1 MRFYRNCSRVKTRY
15 FRRSASPGIS
25 LMRRTFR
32 SEAQKAKGR
41 SLLRG
46 PARCYPNFEG
56 LLRKQTTTS
65 LGGVIQEPQAK
76 PAFLSPPR
84 FRPRCK
90 SFLMPFRS
98 SVAVALEGHRLILL
112 GRLLFRYKEQ

>member
-1 MRFYRNCSRVKTRY
+1 MRFYRNCSRIKARY
-15 FRRSASPGIS
+15 SRKSASPGFN
-25 LMRRTFR
+25 LMRRTFQ

-41 SLLRG
+41 NPFRD

-65 LGGVIQEPQAK
+65 LGGIIQEPQAK

-90 SFLMPFRS
+90 SFLVPRS
-98 SVAVALEGHRLILL
+98 EEHTSEL
-112 GRLLFRYKEQ
+112 